1 MELTTLKK
9 KIKVLEHAFAAS
21 AGTYYSINLT
31 QNLVPGAMYQVI
43 DDKEY
48 SINEEIGMPENASFS
63 DVVAYWGNKLD
74 ADQQSAYFEFFDI
87 SRLIDCYHQGNSHVF
102 LQYWTK
108 TALFEPMLAEQHIVM
123 YTNEENGDILAITYV
138 LDLTE
143 KYKKAQ
149 YTEQLRTSLEAAE
162 KAKEYDRLQVAL
174 QAVNEILDNLSYLDS
189 ITTEL
194 EFNQVMPQILS
205 AMGKYSMADRA
216 YLFLFKPNE
225 SDVLHM
231 THEWCADGVRPT
243 IGEMQHLRLCDMPNW
258 TPILEAGNSIVSS
271 DWSSAQKSTPE
282 EYALFDG
289 QDIKSLIVIP
299 ILSKGVFYGY
309 IGFDNPEQSK
319 SALSISML
327 KSAGGHIGGLRENL
341 RMMSEL
347 EQKQQSLQNSFDE
360 LGKEAKI
367 LDALSIDYTT
377 VYFCDL
383 DEDTIIA
390 LKQGSDTNSALTE
403 NEITAGLQT
412 YSFRIRYYFD
422 NYVLHESAPDFLE
435 KMDATYLK
443 GYLESNKRFAY
454 RFQTLPSPAGLSHFE
469 VQIVRLEGLPGFKV
483 VMGYRYID
491 DIIAEQTHQQ
501 NLLERA
507 LEDATLN
514 SEIVDSISKIYWLIY
529 RMDLLTGT
537 YEEISA
543 GQEMHRLTGKHGM
556 TDEVFADARKT
567 IVAEEHQEHMRVFL
581 DTSTLPERLQDTD
594 SVATEYRAA
603 SGSWHLARF
612 IVKKRDEDGRV
623 ISVLYV
629 VRQIDKQKQQEIEY
643 QQKLLLAA
651 EDAKKANIAKTD
663 FLRRMSHDIRTP
675 INGIRGIISIANHY
689 PNDAEKQ
696 KDCRDKVMQA
706 SGFLLDLV
714 NSVLDMNKLESGA
727 VELSHEPFDL
737 REVLLDTCNIIEMQ
751 GQEYAIP
758 FNRQPWHIEHP
769 YVLGSPLHL
778 RQILQNVAGNAMKY
792 NRVGGH
798 ITASCDEIESDDKRA
813 VFLITCTDNG
823 RGMSENFL
831 KRAFEPFA
839 QECDNAR
846 TAFTGTG
853 LGLAITKQLIEL
865 MGGSIKIESKLG
877 VGTKVS
883 MTIPFDIDVDYKSHE
898 AEDNDDQEISLTGIR
913 VLLVEDNDLNMEIA
927 RFLLEKAGM
936 VVTSAWNGQEALD
949 KFLES
954 NDNQYDVILMD
965 VMMPVMDGLDATR
978 AIRAS
983 VHPDAK
989 TIPIFAMT
997 ANAFPEDIALSK
1009 AAGMNEHLS
1018 KPLQE
1023 GDVLRAIQRYVKK
1036 KSN

>member
-1 MELTTLKK
+1 
-9 KIKVLEHAFAAS
+9 
-21 AGTYYSINLT
+21 
-31 QNLVPGAMYQVI
+31 
-43 DDKEY
+43 
-48 SINEEIGMPENASFS
+48 
-63 DVVAYWGNKLD
+63 
-74 ADQQSAYFEFFDI
+74 
-87 SRLIDCYHQGNSHVF
+87 
-102 LQYWTK
+102 
-108 TALFEPMLAEQHIVM
+108 
-123 YTNEENGDILAITYV
+123 
-138 LDLTE
+138 
-143 KYKKAQ
+143 
-149 YTEQLRTSLEAAE
+149 
-162 KAKEYDRLQVAL
+162 
-174 QAVNEILDNLSYLDS
+174 
-189 ITTEL
+189 
-194 EFNQVMPQILS
+194 
-205 AMGKYSMADRA
+205 
-216 YLFLFKPNE
+216 
-225 SDVLHM
+225 
-231 THEWCADGVRPT
+231 
-243 IGEMQHLRLCDMPNW
+243 
-258 TPILEAGNSIVSS
+258 
-271 DWSSAQKSTPE
+271 
-282 EYALFDG
+282 
-289 QDIKSLIVIP
+289 
-299 ILSKGVFYGY
+299 
-309 IGFDNPEQSK
+309 
-319 SALSISML
+319 
-327 KSAGGHIGGLRENL
+327 
-341 RMMSEL
+341 
-347 EQKQQSLQNSFDE
+347 
-360 LGKEAKI
+360 
-367 LDALSIDYTT
+367 
-377 VYFCDL
+377 
-383 DEDTIIA
+383 
-390 LKQGSDTNSALTE
+390 
-403 NEITAGLQT
+403 
-412 YSFRIRYYFD
+412 
-422 NYVLHESAPDFLE
+422 
-435 KMDATYLK
+435 MDATYLK

-483 VMGYRYID
+483 VMGYRYVD

-514 SEIVDSISKIYWLIY
+514 SGIVDSISKIYWLIY